1 MPTKANVIITQ
12 YRNQK
17 PKIFYFVKGKEV
29 ERKDLKR
36 VVTGKKVEFFAK

>member
-1 MPTKANVIITQ
+1 MPDKANVIITQ
-12 YRNQK
+12 YKRQK
-17 PKIFYFVKGKEV
+17 PQISYFVGGKRV